1 MLRNFRQ
8 PALVLIVL
16 AIALATPLIVSA
28 NHSWSGYHWARTADP
43 FTVKLG
49 NNLSSVWQQYL
60 QNTSSDWSRSTVLD
74 TTVVAGQSTKR
85 CRPTA
90 GRVEVCD
97 SNYGNNGWLGL
108 AQVWVSGSHITQGTV
123 KLNDTYFNTS
133 TYNTFAWREMVT
145 CQEVGHTFGLDHQDT
160 NFNNTNLGTCMDYTN
175 DPTGTA
181 GTNGTL
187 SNESP
192 NQGDYDELLCIY
204 DPASAGKTL
213 STTTHSC
220 TGTGHLDST
229 STLGQTTNGS
239 AHMPPAMNEIDLAG
253 PEQWGHVIRGSRA
266 QGHEL
271 YELDFGAGN
280 KIYTFVT
287 WANDKA
293 VKEASGQE

>member
-1 MLRNFRQ
+1 MKLLLQRFLV
-8 PALVLIVL
+8 AAAITLVLLSVP
-16 AIALATPLIVSA
+16 IALMA
-28 NHSWSGYHWARTADP
+28 NHSWGSYHWARTSNP

-49 NNLSSVWQQYL
+49 SNLSSVWQQYL
-60 QNTSSDWSRSTVLD
+60 QNTSADWNKSTVLD
-74 TTVVAGQSTKR
+74 TTIVLGQAKGR

-90 GRVEVCD
+90 GRVEVCND
-97 SNYGNNGWLGL
+97 TYGNNGWLGL
-108 AQVWVSGSHITQGTV
+108 AQIWVSGTHITQGAV
-123 KLNDTYFNTS
+123 KLNDTYFNTP
-133 TYNTFAWREMVT
+133 TYNTFGWREMVT

-160 NFNNTNLGTCMDYTN
+160 NFNNKNLGTCMDYTN

-204 DPASAGKTL
+204 DPAYAGRTL

-229 STLGQTTNGS
+229 TTVGQTTTGNG
-239 AHMPPAMNEIDLAG
+239 HMPPAMNQIELTG
-253 PEQWGHVIRGSRA
+253 PEQWGRVIRGSRA

-271 YELDFGAGN
+271 YELDFGGGN
-280 KIYTFVT
+280 KIFTFVT
-287 WANDKA
+287 WANPSAQREA
-293 VKEASGQE
+293 VQQ